1 MPSNKV
7 NPTVSHNTPKQSDLE
22 SSSKVQNDSEYNVPK
37 RILALLP
44 FAVFLSLFLGTGI
57 VLTLQG
63 VDFAFYQLP
72 ASIAIIPAIFVALY
86 LGKIITKQNINSQ
99 ISLFIQ
105 GAGHPNIITMCV
117 IYLLAGAFATVA
129 KATGSVDASVQL
141 GLAFFPDY
149 LLLPGLFL
157 VAAFLSTAMG
167 TSMGT
172 IAAIAPIALGFID
185 SAQLDAGIVA
195 GCLIS
200 GAIFG
205 DNLSIISDT
214 TIAST
219 RSQGAHMKDKFKV
232 NFKFAVPAALLCLV
246 IFSLLGGSVA
256 HELANDTA
264 ITGLLPYIVILIL
277 ALLGVNVFIVL
288 TVGIILAAAIGM
300 LTNGYQLSV
309 WVNDINK
316 GFASMQD
323 IFILSLFIGG
333 LSELVRRQGGLA
345 ALTHAVESFARK
357 ISNKNN
363 KRAAGLGIAG
373 LAFTCNFFTAN
384 NTVSIIVTGETAKTL
399 AKDGNVS
406 PAHSASLLDI
416 FACINQGLLPYGAQA
431 LLLGA
436 TLSISPLEVVA
447 NAYYPMI
454 LFFVASFAFWQYT
467 KEKVA

>member
-1 MPSNKV
+1 MTTPAAVEQPTSNKK
-7 NPTVSHNTPKQSDLE
+7 SL
-22 SSSKVQNDSEYNVPK
+22 
-37 RILALLP
+37 IALLP
-44 FAVFLSLFLGTGI
+44 FAVFLGIFLGTGI
-57 VLTLQG
+57 TLTLQG
-63 VDFAFYQLP
+63 SDFAFYQLP

-86 LGKIITKQNINSQ
+86 MGKVIGKESIDKQIGQ
-99 ISLFIQ
+99 FIS
-105 GAGHPNIITMCV
+105 GAGHANIMTMCI

-141 GLAFFPDY
+141 GLAFFPAY

-185 SAQLDAGIVA
+185 SAGLDSALVA

-219 RSQGAHMKDKFKV
+219 RSQGAHMKDKFRI
-232 NFKFAVPAALLCLV
+232 NFKFAVPAAIICLV
-246 IFSLLGGSVA
+246 IFAALGQSINYEMTSDPAVV
-256 HELANDTA
+256 
-264 ITGLLPYIVILIL
+264 GLIPYIVILVL
-277 ALLGVNVFIVL
+277 ALSGVNVFVVLTLGIVL
-288 TVGIILAAAIGM
+288 AAVIGM
-300 LTNGYQLSV
+300 LTNDYQLSA
-309 WVNDINK
+309 WINDINS

-333 LSELVRRQGGLA
+333 LSELIRHQGGLS
-345 ALTHAVESFARK
+345 ALTQAIESLARK
-357 ISNKNN
+357 LSPNN
-363 KRAAGLGIAG
+363 KRRAAGLGIAG
-373 LAFTCNFFTAN
+373 LTFGCNFFTAN
-384 NTVSIIVTGETAKTL
+384 NTVSIIITGETAKDL
-399 AKDGNVS
+399 ATDGELT
-406 PAHSASLLDI
+406 PAQSASLLDI

-436 TLSISPLEVVA
+436 TLGISPLAVISHA
-447 NAYYPMI
+447 FYPMI
-454 LFFVASFAFWQYT
+454 LFFTAGIAFWKMT
-467 KEKVA
+467 KA

>member
-1 MPSNKV
+1 MTTAAQASLSPK
-7 NPTVSHNTPKQSDLE
+7 PKQN
-22 SSSKVQNDSEYNVPK
+22 KGAV
-37 RILALLP
+37 ALLP

-57 VLTLQG
+57 ILTLQG

-72 ASIAIIPAIFVALY
+72 ASIAIIPAIFVSIL
-86 LGKIITKQNINSQ
+86 LGKIISKTSVNKQIEQ
-99 ISLFIQ
+99 FIS
-105 GAGHPNIITMCV
+105 GAGHPNIMTMCV

-141 GLAFFPDY
+141 GLAIFPTY

-172 IAAIAPIALGFID
+172 IAAIAPIALGFIE
-185 SAQLDAGIVA
+185 STGVDAGVIA

-232 NFKFAVPAALLCLV
+232 NFKFAVPAALLCLI
-246 IFSLLGGSVA
+246 IFTLLGQSIDYEMTSDA
-256 HELANDTA
+256 AL
-264 ITGLLPYIVILIL
+264 IGLIPYIVILVL
-277 ALLGVNVFIVL
+277 ALSGVNVFVVLTLGIVL
-288 TVGIILAAAIGM
+288 AAIIGM
-300 LTNGYQLSV
+300 LTNDYQLSS
-309 WVNDINK
+309 WISDINA

-333 LSELVRRQGGLA
+333 LSELIRHQGGLA
-345 ALTHAVESFARK
+345 ALTQKIESLARK
-357 ISNKNN
+357 LSPNNK
-363 KRAAGLGIAG
+363 KRAAGFGIAG
-373 LAFTCNFFTAN
+373 LTFCCNFFTAN
-384 NTVSIIVTGETAKTL
+384 NTVSIIITGETAKAL
-399 AKDGNVS
+399 ANDGDLT
-406 PAHSASLLDI
+406 PAQSASLLDI
-416 FACINQGLLPYGAQA
+416 FACINQGLIPYGAQA

-436 TLSISPLEVVA
+436 TLSISPLTVVVHA
-447 NAYYPMI
+447 FYPMI
-454 LFFVASFAFWQYT
+454 LFFAASIAFWRMT
-467 KEKVA
+467 KV